1 MQMPRFFSKK
11 PLKLMKFCVTQKKDN
26 AMTVT
31 GMRAWTA
38 WRCQILAML
47 IQ

>member
-26 AMTVT
+26 AMIATA
-31 GMRAWTA
+31 MLAWTA
-38 WRCQILAML
+38 CQCPILAML
-47 IQ
+47 IR